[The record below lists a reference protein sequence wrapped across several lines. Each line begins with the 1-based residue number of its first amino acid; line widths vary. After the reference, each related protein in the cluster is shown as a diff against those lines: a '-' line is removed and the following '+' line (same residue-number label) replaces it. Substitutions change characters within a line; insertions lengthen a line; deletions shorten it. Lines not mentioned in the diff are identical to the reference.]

1 MQKLESRR
9 NQFPYNQRSRLLD
22 QNTKPNLTNKQT
34 YIKNKQFQ
42 EMKIPK
48 PDWLSMRVSSSR
60 RFMRVRMWR
69 SIDLVVCIFT
79 NKINAK
85 SDNRDAES
93 RSSVAELV
101 AQHRM
106 LPPCIP
112 PPEKLPSCSQW
123 LRHNLQKIKLQPIF
137 KSFFLRIRSKRTY
150 NGYSEMEWGS
160 LLDLKLGHF
169 EEPFWAFFPKVL
181 RAQTN
186 GFPFFIFLTQKKNY
200 ILLRHFVFFFNI
212 YIFF

>member
-1 MQKLESRR
+1 
-9 NQFPYNQRSRLLD
+9 
-22 QNTKPNLTNKQT
+22 
-34 YIKNKQFQ
+34 
-42 EMKIPK
+42 
-48 PDWLSMRVSSSR
+48 MRVSSSR

-93 RSSVAELV
+93 RSSVAELI

-137 KSFFLRIRSKRTY
+137 KSFFLRIRSKRAC

-160 LLDLKLGHF
+160 SLDLKLGHF
-169 EEPFWAFFPKVL
+169 EEPFWAFFSKVL
-181 RAQTN
+181 RAQTKM
-186 GFPFFIFLTQKKNY
+186 PLILLFFWPQKKKKLY
-200 ILLRHFVFFFNI
+200 
-212 YIFF
+212 